1 MEGRCEVS
9 DADRIEQLEAQL
21 RNTEHQL
28 AAYRDR
34 IDRDDLIRCLR
45 ASRDSY
51 LFETYRLKDKLAE
64 LREDNDALL
73 AFLTARFEGLP
84 PAVRAHIT
92 DADFTELDRMLPL
105 AATIDSPTALLP

>member
-1 MEGRCEVS
+1 VS
-9 DADRIEQLEAQL
+9 DAERIEQLEAQL

-34 IDRDDLIRCLR
+34 IDKDELIRCLR

-64 LREDNDALL
+64 LREDNDALRDDKMDL
-73 AFLTARFEGLP
+73 EAM
-84 PAVRAHIT
+84 VRHRQQ
-92 DADFTELDRMLPL
+92 LL
-105 AATIDSPTALLP
+105 AA